1 MDLPVV
7 RSRAPRVDASGKP
20 TSVADAFRDW
30 ASRPGSEPSLSNP
43 VTRLV
48 GLAAVAATTLLI
60 ASACATNPAT
70 GSHNVVLT
78 SVKGEQDQARRVHQE
93 IIQFY
98 GLYEDQ
104 SVQDYVQ
111 RVGARVAA
119 QTPISSWDFKF
130 FVLDDDEVNAF
141 TPGGGYVYI
150 HRGLLNYL
158 SSEAELAAVLG
169 HEIGHDVARHPAR
182 TEARSVLMSV
192 GAVAAAI
199 ASGNEAIA
207 EMANIG
213 ATAWIQGYGREN
225 EMEADRLGLEYAAK
239 AGYRPEAAIAL
250 FKVLKG
256 QESFE
261 LQRAKEESREPNIYH
276 GVFSDHPAPD
286 ARVIQAAQTAAH
298 ISKEP
303 AHGWLD
309 NRDAYMQAIDGLPYG
324 SSREQGIVRDNR
336 FYHEG
341 MALTV
346 AFPRGWTV
354 NNLRDRLLVYT
365 KAKDA
370 LLQITTEKRP
380 EQQSPREF
388 LLKKLRGGA
397 FSRGAEISVDGMEG
411 YTLITRAGSPLDG
424 GEGPVRWAALYR
436 DRSVF
441 LIGGT
446 SRSSANGAPID
457 DGIILSCIQTMRH
470 LKPAE
475 YPLAQPYRLKI
486 VTATSTT
493 KIEDYVKNVPDE
505 KFQQE
510 RLRLLNGLYPKGEPR
525 AGDQLKTL
533 E

>member
-1 MDLPVV
+1 MDGSMV
-7 RSRAPRVDASGKP
+7 RNFA
-20 TSVADAFRDW
+20 
-30 ASRPGSEPSLSNP
+30 
-43 VTRLV
+43 
-48 GLAAVAATTLLI
+48 LAATAALLT
-60 ASACATNPAT
+60 SACATNPAT

-78 SVKGEQDQARRVHQE
+78 SVKGEQEQGRRVHQE

-119 QTPISSWDFKF
+119 QTPIANWDFKF

-199 ASGNEAIA
+199 ASGSEAIA

-213 ATAWIQGYGREN
+213 ATAWIQGYGRDN
-225 EMEADRLGLEYAAK
+225 EMEADRLGLEYASK
-239 AGYRPEAAIAL
+239 AGYRPEAMTAV

-261 LQRAKEESREPNIYH
+261 LQRAKDESREPNIYH

-286 ARVIQAAQTAAH
+286 ARAIRAAQSVSH

-303 AHGWLD
+303 PNGWLD
-309 NRDAYMQAIDGLPYG
+309 NRDAYMHAIDGLPYG

-346 AFPRGWTV
+346 AFPHGWTV

-380 EQQSPREF
+380 EQQSPQEF

-397 FSRGAEISVDGMEG
+397 FSRGTEISVDGMEG
-411 YTLITRAGSPLDG
+411 YTLITRSGSPLDS

-436 DRSVF
+436 DKSVF
-441 LIGGT
+441 LIGGA
-446 SRSSANGAPID
+446 SRSSANGAPVD
-457 DGIILSCIQTMRH
+457 DGIFLSCIETMRH

-486 VTATSTT
+486 IRSEAGTRLA
-493 KIEDYVKNVPDE
+493 DYVKTVPDE

-510 RLRLLNGLYPKGEPR
+510 RLQLLNGLYPKGEPH
-525 AGDQLKTL
+525 AGDLLKVI